1 MGKKNKETYAQ
12 ATTASNAQADRENVK
27 LTSSGK
33 KQQLDKQNAQS
44 TTIPSPT
51 AQASATANAVAASA
65 SNAAAQ
71 QAFVVRRLLTSYR
84 LTTPQSLKLIDAY
97 LVFVML
103 TGIIQFLYVI
113 LAGTFPYNS
122 FLAGFGGSVG
132 SFVLAANLRMQVNPE
147 NKEFASTSP
156 ERAFADF
163 AFASLI
169 LFGFVVN
176 FLG

>member
-1 MGKKNKETYAQ
+1 MAK
-12 ATTASNAQADRENVK
+12 
-27 LTSSGK
+27 SS
-33 KQQLDKQNAQS
+33 
-44 TTIPSPT
+44 P
-51 AQASATANAVAASA
+51 AQASPASPAGAVSASAQSVAASA

-71 QAFVVRRLLTSYR
+71 QAFLVRRLVSSYKKN
-84 LTTPQSLKLIDAY
+84 TPQSLKLIDMY

-103 TGIIQFLYVI
+103 TGIIQFVYVL
-113 LAGTFPYNS
+113 LAGTYPYNS
-122 FLAGFGGSVG
+122 FLAGFGASVG

-147 NKEFASTSP
+147 NKEFKDTST

-163 AFASLI
+163 AFASLL